1 MQSFIAQCIDS
12 ILSSHKHLENVVIV
26 LPSQRAKV
34 FVKKELTSKMT
45 VGFLPRILN
54 IEELISEIS
63 GFEKIDTIQLLFYF
77 YKVYQSIETEFQDF
91 DAFSSWAVTAL
102 QDFNEVDQYLI
113 NANDFFAYL
122 RDIKRIQKWSVE
134 NTASETEL
142 VKSHFSFMEKLGN
155 YYQGLYSEMVKNKKG
170 YQGILYR
177 KAIESLDVYLHKN
190 ASQSFY
196 FIGFNA
202 LTKAEEILIQ
212 RFLQEGNSDIFWDID
227 NTFLES
233 NHQAGQ
239 FIRKYKKEWSF
250 YEKNTI
256 KTISNNFIKP
266 KKITVVGATK
276 NVTQCKEVGC
286 ILNTIPDYKN
296 TALVL
301 GDETL
306 LPVTLNS
313 IPKKVEAINITM
325 GYSLKDVPIYLFIKD
340 YFQLYT
346 TQEVFGKQDA
356 FYHKALIRL
365 LKNPI
370 VQEIANSTEKQ
381 IIDRFIDEIIDQ
393 NISFITVT
401 DISNQFKESVLK
413 NLFFASISVSQFIE
427 QILAFFIQIK
437 DAVSTI
443 EKEYIFRFYNA
454 FIQLKNLN
462 DEYAVFGNL
471 KTLYQFF
478 QQIVSNEKL
487 SFQGEPLSGL
497 QCMGV
502 LETRGLDF
510 ENVIITSVNEGVIPK
525 NTTNTSF
532 IPFDVRVQF
541 GLPTYKEKDAIFSYH
556 FFRLLQRAKNIYL
569 LYNTETDSFGKGE
582 RSRFIAQ
589 LELLRSDIEYKV
601 VSPLIQTTKN
611 EPVTIEK
618 DERTIELLKQQAQK
632 GFSASAIGAYL
643 YNPIDFYKQKI
654 LRFQEKQEVEETTAA
669 NTMGSI
675 VHGALEELYKPYLG
689 VVLTPNH
696 FSEMQ
701 QMVKEIVN
709 FLYPKYLKKGNYKTG
724 KNKLIYEVVCANI
737 NRFLKQEKEL
747 VKAGNTLKVLEV
759 EKQLTAT
766 FQIPG
771 FDFPFNF
778 YGEID
783 RIDELN
789 GTKRIIDYKTG
800 LVTATNM
807 KIPENWQLN
816 DYKYSKAIQVLLYA
830 AMYTQKEPTQKTI
843 QAGNISFKNLNTGFL
858 SLYFEGDKQNDITEK
873 KLTQF
878 LLSLSIILKEM
889 FDKTVP
895 FLEKR

>member
-1 MQSFIAQCIDS
+1 MQSFIAQCVERIIS
-12 ILSSHKHLENVVIV
+12 KHQSFENVVIV

-34 FVKKELTSKMT
+34 FVKKELVSKIT
-45 VGFLPRILN
+45 IGFLPRILN
-54 IEELISEIS
+54 IEELVSEIS
-63 GFEKIDTIQLLFYF
+63 GFEKIDNIQLLFYF
-77 YKVYQSIETEFQDF
+77 YKVYQSIETESQDF
-91 DAFSSWAVTAL
+91 DAFSNWAITAL
-102 QDFNEVDQYLI
+102 QDFNEVDQHLI
-113 NANDFFAYL
+113 NPKDFFNYL

-134 NTASETEL
+134 DSISETDL
-142 VKSHFSFMEKLGN
+142 IKNHFSFMEKLGL
-155 YYQGLYSEMVKNKKG
+155 YYSELYLEMVKNKKG
-170 YQGILYR
+170 YQGILCR
-177 KAIESLDVYLHKN
+177 EAVKSLNSYLNKN
-190 ASQSFY
+190 SSQSTY

-202 LTKAEEILIQ
+202 LTKSEEVLIQ
-212 RFLQEGNSDIFWDID
+212 QFLQDGKSDIFWDID
-227 NTFLES
+227 KAFLKS

-239 FIRKYKKEWSF
+239 FIRRYKKSWAF
-250 YEKNTI
+250 YNKNNFNAV
-256 KTISNNFIKP
+256 SDNFIKP
-266 KKITVVGATK
+266 KKINIIGATK
-276 NVTQCKEVGC
+276 NVTQCKEAGS
-286 ILNTIPDYKN
+286 ILNTISDYKN

-301 GDETL
+301 GDEAV
-306 LPVTLNS
+306 LPIVLNS

-340 YFQLYT
+340 CFQLYT

-356 FYHKALIRL
+356 FYHKAFIRL

-393 NISFITVT
+393 NISFIPVT

-437 DAVSTI
+437 DTVSTI

-525 NTTNTSF
+525 NTANTSF

-589 LELLRSDIEYKV
+589 LELLRPDIEYKV

-618 DERTIELLKQQAQK
+618 DEKTIELLKQQAEK
-632 GFSASAIGAYL
+632 GFSASAIGTYL

-689 VVLTPNH
+689 IVLTPNH

-701 QMVKEIVN
+701 QMVKKIVN
-709 FLYPKYLKKGNYKTG
+709 FLYPKYIKKGNYKTG

-766 FQIPG
+766 FQVPG

-830 AMYTQKEPTQKTI
+830 AMYTQKQPTQKAI

-858 SLYFEGDKQNDITEK
+858 PLYFESDKKNKDITQE

-878 LLSLSIILKEM
+878 YLSLSAILKEL
-889 FDKTVP
+889 FDKNIP
-895 FLEKR
+895 FSN